1 MSTLLAVDD
10 ILGAHE
16 TSCGGC
22 RRALTILEDRTRC
35 ITCDRNYCR
44 ECARCEH
51 AAMLLK
57 GFPELLDDLPTLT
70 RKAAEIFKDLQGLFQ
85 ARDNIYFYSICRT
98 GELLQ
103 RRAAGASFEDV
114 YKDVPEDLAC
124 WHEHTGE
131 AALRRLVSLKAM
143 GRFVDYFDRRSF
155 KGRSSNTLTFRTSQG
170 VVAPLYWQGLPMMKS
185 VWDFALVP
193 IMVQEI
199 RPRTVIEIGTAE
211 GGSAAYYASV
221 QQLHGLPPNVV
232 TMDLIP
238 PRSSIAGVRFVQ
250 GDSELIE
257 SALPGE
263 LLEDLPHPWIV
274 AEDSHR
280 NIGGIIAHF
289 HRFLRAG
296 DYLAIE
302 DVDAERD
309 LFPFLS
315 AHRDH
320 YRVDTRYTDFFG
332 HNNTCCPDQIFCRT
346 HLSVA

>member
-1 MSTLLAVDD
+1 VRTLLAVDE

-16 TSCGGC
+16 TSCGSC
-22 RRALTILEDRTRC
+22 RRALPILDDRRRC
-35 ITCDRNYCR
+35 VSCDRDYCR
-44 ECARCEH
+44 DCAHCEH
-51 AAMLLK
+51 EVVLLK
-57 GFPELLDDLPTLT
+57 GFPELRDDLPALT
-70 RKAAEIFKDLQGLFQ
+70 AKAAEIFKDLQGLFQ

-103 RRAAGASFEDV
+103 RRAAGESFDDV
-114 YKDVPEDLAC
+114 YRHLPEDLASWC
-124 WHEHTGE
+124 EHTGE

-155 KGRSSNTLTFRTSQG
+155 SGRSSNGFSFRTSQG
-170 VVAPLYWQGLPMMKS
+170 VVAPLRWQGIPMMKS

-193 IMVQEI
+193 IMVQEV
-199 RPRTVIEIGTAE
+199 RPRTIIEIGTAE

-221 QQLHGLPPNVV
+221 QQHHGLPANVV

-238 PRSSIAGVRFVQ
+238 PRASVAGVRFIQ

-257 SALPGE
+257 RALPGE

-302 DVDAERD
+302 DVDAESE
-309 LFPFLS
+309 LFPFLG
-315 AHRDH
+315 AHRDQ

-332 HNNTCCPDQIFCRT
+332 HNNTCCRDQIFCRMQPGA
-346 HLSVA
+346 V